1 MLNHVADAFAGGED
15 SEDSTQS
22 IAGSVE
28 AAKAAIAGSSSGK
41 NPPQKEKRLRRGFRI
56 PDGSHDRPI
65 PGRAG

>member
-41 NPPQKEKRLRRGFRI
+41 NPPQKEKTAPARI
-56 PDGSHDRPI
+56 PVP
-65 PGRAG
+65 